1 MDWKVGEGWSCELSN
16 DYTSAG
22 YQVVVD
28 EKAGVI
34 EIRNQSTLKVY

>member
-1 MDWKVGEGWSCELSN
+1 MDWKAGEGWSCELSN
-16 DYTSAG
+16 DYKSAG

-34 EIRNQSTLKVY
+34 EIRNQSTLKVH